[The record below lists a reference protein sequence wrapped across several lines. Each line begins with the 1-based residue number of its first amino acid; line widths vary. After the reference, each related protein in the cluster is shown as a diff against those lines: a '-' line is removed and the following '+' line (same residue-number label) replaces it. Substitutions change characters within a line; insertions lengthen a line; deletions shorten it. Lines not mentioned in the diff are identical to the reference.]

1 MIFSAACERFCRRTR
16 WTSGREAP
24 AACQVY
30 GVDSSLCTKQWQ
42 CISRDPPHQTSTRP
56 RPVQTCRWMEWPWR
70 VSAVDVG
77 RDRPSLNSDSISQIP
92 CILRNK
98 ERETDVSIF
107 PPPTEDGRAGPI
119 ALFAIPPTTVCCLL
133 ITSNYHAITPVPKNA
148 RGLTTL
154 DH

>member
-1 MIFSAACERFCRRTR
+1 MER
-16 WTSGREAP
+16 
-24 AACQVY
+24 
-30 GVDSSLCTKQWQ
+30 
-42 CISRDPPHQTSTRP
+42 
-56 RPVQTCRWMEWPWR
+56 PWR

-107 PPPTEDGRAGPI
+107 PPSRGGWPRWTNRGVRP
-119 ALFAIPPTTVCCLL
+119 PPTTVCCLL

-148 RGLTTL
+148 LAGLTSL
-154 DH
+154 HH